1 MRQFGLIGF
10 PLAHSFSKTFFTEM
24 FLEKGIGDC
33 EYNLYPIGNIQQL
46 SKLLEEQPGLSGL
59 NVTIPYKQSV
69 IPFLNKLDSTAET
82 IGAVNTIKISRIS
95 GRMQLIGYNTDA
107 LGFEKSLIPL
117 LKSWHTQAL
126 ILGTGGASKA
136 VEFVLNKLGISYHLI
151 SRTPNSPNA
160 LGYHNLDKNIIASH
174 PLIINTT
181 PLGMYPKIDSCPDI
195 PYNLLDNKHLL
206 YDLVYNPS
214 TTLFMKKGESQGS
227 ATTNGMA
234 MLKYQAL
241 EAWEIWNT

>member
-1 MRQFGLIGF
+1 MRHFGLIGF
-10 PLAHSFSKTFFTEM
+10 PLSHSFSKSFFTEM

-33 EYNLYPIGNIQQL
+33 EYNLYPINNIQQL
-46 SKLLEEQPGLSGL
+46 SKLLEELPDLSGL
-59 NVTIPYKQSV
+59 NVTIPHKQSV
-69 IPFLNKLDSTAET
+69 IPFLNTLDPIAEA
-82 IGAVNTIKISRIS
+82 IGAVNTIKISRTPGKI
-95 GRMQLIGYNTDA
+95 QLIGYNTDA
-107 LGFEKSLIPL
+107 PGFEKSLIPF

-136 VEFVLNKLGISYHLI
+136 VEYVLKKLGISYHIL
-151 SRTPNSPNA
+151 SRTPNPPYT
-160 LGYHNLDKNIIASH
+160 LGYHDIEKKLESSH
-174 PLIINTT
+174 SLIINTT
-181 PLGMYPKIDSCPDI
+181 PLGMYPNIGSCPDI
-195 PYNLLDNKHLL
+195 PYHLLDNSHLL

-227 ATTNGMA
+227 VTTNGMA

>member
-1 MRQFGLIGF
+1 
-10 PLAHSFSKTFFTEM
+10 
-24 FLEKGIGDC
+24 KGICDS
-33 EYNLYPIGNIQQL
+33 EYNQYPISNIHQL

-69 IPFLNKLDSTAET
+69 IPFLNELDLTAET

-95 GRMQLIGYNTDA
+95 GKIQLIGYNTDA
-107 LGFEKSLIPL
+107 IGFEKSLIPF

-136 VEFVLNKLGISYHLI
+136 VEYVLKKLGISYNLI

-160 LGYHNLDKNIIASH
+160 LGYHDLDKNIITSH
-174 PLIINTT
+174 TLIINTT
-181 PLGMYPKIDSCPDI
+181 PLGMYPNIDSCPDI
-195 PYNLLDNKHLL
+195 PYDLLGNRHLL

-214 TTLFMKKGESQGS
+214 MTLFMKKGESQGS

-234 MLKYQAL
+234 MLQYQAL
-241 EAWEIWNT
+241 EAWEIWNA